1 MANIAG
7 YILAS
12 VIILALSPL
21 GIVLAGSV
29 GLSLAN
35 SIPLS
40 ILLNIMHKYTDEQKK
55 TVLCLFNP
63 FLYMHK
69 VAFNYIF

>member
-1 MANIAG
+1 MVNIAG

-35 SIPLS
+35 SIPL
-40 ILLNIMHKYTDEQKK
+40 ILILITILGF
-55 TVLCLFNP
+55 TFPVISAL
-63 FLYMHK
+63 
-69 VAFNYIF
+69 A